1 MSRSSH
7 GSKYGSGDSNI
18 SKASVRSRSNATP
31 RGHGKKSRKH
41 RKEHETVQPDS
52 AASPSK
58 LEYRNYKM
66 NKAGL
71 NMHFSR
77 EEFKKIENIRLITKG
92 NTKELGEILNE
103 GKGNIPIFG
112 YPLICYSPN

>member
-1 MSRSSH
+1 
-7 GSKYGSGDSNI
+7 
-18 SKASVRSRSNATP
+18 
-31 RGHGKKSRKH
+31 
-41 RKEHETVQPDS
+41 
-52 AASPSK
+52 
-58 LEYRNYKM
+58 
-66 NKAGL
+66 
-71 NMHFSR
+71 MHFSR